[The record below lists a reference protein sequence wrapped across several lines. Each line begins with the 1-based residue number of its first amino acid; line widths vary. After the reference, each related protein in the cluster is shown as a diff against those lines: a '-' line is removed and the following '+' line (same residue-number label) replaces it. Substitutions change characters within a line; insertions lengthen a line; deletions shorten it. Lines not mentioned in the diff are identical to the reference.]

1 MDYLLG
7 SIDVARFV
15 LGLILAEFILVL
27 KIFPSRS
34 RFPLRVAGSFLVALG
49 VSQLYMLI
57 QYLTSLFPNLLVFW
71 VVLSGF
77 WWIAVTFASALFV
90 RFCFKA
96 GVCTSLYI
104 VIFGTLLQHIATVF
118 TRFLLVDV
126 IAPELPKEHLWLYL
140 LLLILIYGAVFSL
153 GGWLIRR
160 TMKIRDGEVPENPR
174 SFWVHVGILIALSLI
189 SNLCGMTMDGIE
201 ASLSK
206 YDELSQ
212 TLLLLQLFI
221 VGISL
226 FYSVGFIVF
235 NAHVNFLAGLRKE
248 VEFQDYIISENQK
261 QYVLAK
267 SNIESINKTV
277 HDLKHTIKAL
287 RFANPEEKNDALS
300 EMEHVV
306 GTYDSFLKTDNEALN
321 VLLAEKLLLC
331 NEKGIRLSCNIDT
344 SCLGSINVIDLYT
357 ILGNAI
363 DNAIDGVSSL
373 VEDKRT
379 ISITIDE
386 QGGLLFIQLENYFEG
401 EIRFF
406 AGFPIS
412 TKKDGVNHGYGLRSI
427 QYLAKKYDGHMRVSA
442 KNGVFTMRVIIPLR
456 GNK

>member
-1 MDYLLG
+1 
-7 SIDVARFV
+7 
-15 LGLILAEFILVL
+15 
-27 KIFPSRS
+27 
-34 RFPLRVAGSFLVALG
+34 
-49 VSQLYMLI
+49 
-57 QYLTSLFPNLLVFW
+57 
-71 VVLSGF
+71 
-77 WWIAVTFASALFV
+77 
-90 RFCFKA
+90 
-96 GVCTSLYI
+96 
-104 VIFGTLLQHIATVF
+104 
-118 TRFLLVDV
+118 
-126 IAPELPKEHLWLYL
+126 
-140 LLLILIYGAVFSL
+140 
-153 GGWLIRR
+153 
-160 TMKIRDGEVPENPR
+160 
-174 SFWVHVGILIALSLI
+174 
-189 SNLCGMTMDGIE
+189 
-201 ASLSK
+201 
-206 YDELSQ
+206 
-212 TLLLLQLFI
+212 
-221 VGISL
+221 
-226 FYSVGFIVF
+226 
-235 NAHVNFLAGLRKE
+235 
-248 VEFQDYIISENQK
+248 
-261 QYVLAK
+261 
-267 SNIESINKTV
+267 
-277 HDLKHTIKAL
+277 
-287 RFANPEEKNDALS
+287 
-300 EMEHVV
+300 MEHVV